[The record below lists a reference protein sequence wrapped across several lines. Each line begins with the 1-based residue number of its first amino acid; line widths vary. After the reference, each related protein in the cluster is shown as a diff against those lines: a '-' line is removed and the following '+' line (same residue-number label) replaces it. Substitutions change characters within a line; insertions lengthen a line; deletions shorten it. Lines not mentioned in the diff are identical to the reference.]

1 MLIRQPRTPGWQGEQ
16 PAPDQVTLAANHH
29 ETKMFLPDEVA
40 AAGSGGLC
48 GEGGRGGEGR
58 GGSGGPSLATATDS
72 SGNLSSDD

>member
-1 MLIRQPRTPGWQGEQ
+1 MLIRQPTPGWQGEQ

-72 SGNLSSDD
+72 SGNLSSED